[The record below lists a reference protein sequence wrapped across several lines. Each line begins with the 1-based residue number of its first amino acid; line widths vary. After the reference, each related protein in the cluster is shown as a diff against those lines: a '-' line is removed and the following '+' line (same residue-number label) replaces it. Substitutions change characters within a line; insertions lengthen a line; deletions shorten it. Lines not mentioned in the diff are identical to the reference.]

1 MRGKLTGYFLLSFFS
16 FCFFTVIFH
25 ALANAQTPVV
35 QISQTVEKEETV
47 PTPTI
52 FLQLTIFPTETP
64 EPTSTPIPTD
74 TPIPTAI
81 PTSVPTVAVAV
92 DLETLFAKFSEEY
105 QADKELLKRIAR
117 CESGFNPEAVN
128 GIYAGMF
135 QFAPQSWVSVRNG
148 MGLDTKTDLRTNVEE
163 SIRTAAY
170 MIGHGQA
177 SAWPSC
183 R

>member
-1 MRGKLTGYFLLSFFS
+1 MRAQADINVTPLIDVFLTLLIIFM
-16 FCFFTVIFH
+16 VI
-25 ALANAQTPVV
+25 
-35 QISQTVEKEETV
+35 
-47 PTPTI
+47 
-52 FLQLTIFPTETP
+52 
-64 EPTSTPIPTD
+64 TPIQ
-74 TPIPTAI
+74 
-81 PTSVPTVAVAV
+81 PTVAVAV